1 MIQNILKRRN
11 AKTTRSKNCDR
22 IGNSPFRRTAFG
34 FRSALAN
41 CIIIIHVQHMCPG
54 DDMHSRIFYPRCVYV
69 CVCVGRYIVSN
80 FPGFP
85 GADGSLRFCEI
96 APRRILG
103 WVNLDLKVA
112 FLFVSFRIAYL
123 LWCSFGF
130 FFKEKIENYAEF
142 SIHSVWNFLYNFLYV
157 CIVFIDEI
165 LMYNII
171 KLISILF

>member
-112 FLFVSFRIAYL
+112 FFLLVSELRIY
-123 LWCSFGF
+123 FGARSDF
-130 FFKEKIENYAEF
+130 SSKWKLKIMQF